1 MMHLRVLLP
10 DRILVDTQVDK
21 VSVEGM
27 EGELTLLPRH
37 IDYATAIVPG
47 LLVYLDATGTQH
59 YMAVDRGVLVKQGD
73 DVWISVWNAVRGEN
87 LDQLRDTVVEQFER
101 LEDQEREAR
110 AVLAGLE
117 ADLVRRF
124 IDLGRAA

>member
-1 MMHLRVLLP
+1 MHLRVLLP
-10 DRILVDTQVDK
+10 DRILVDTRVDK

-27 EGELTLLPRH
+27 EGALTLLPRH
-37 IDYATAIVPG
+37 IDYATAIIPG
-47 LLVYLDATGTQH
+47 LLVYVDEADAEH

-73 DVWISVWNAVRGEN
+73 EVWVSVWNAVRGED
-87 LDQLRDTVVEQFER
+87 LDELRTTVTQQFER
-101 LEDQEREAR
+101 LEDQERQAR

-124 IDLGRAA
+124 IDLGRTA